1 MLFSDLGHL
10 PLAPPLATSSEQ
22 GEEEEEGGGDRIDE
36 IERVTE
42 SSNLN

>member
-10 PLAPPLATSSEQ
+10 PLATSSER